1 MKSIAH
7 KGKSFS
13 ALLLVLIF
21 VAGAGCS
28 TSLQAQEHHGDPEFF
43 DPIGMM
49 LTWQQDPTTTM
60 TVDWYVIDEDRDVLE
75 FREMGDD
82 DWSSPITAE
91 SIPFPWSERTIKR
104 VELTGLN
111 PGTYYEFRFGP
122 SSKVYN
128 FRTMPA
134 DLSDPVRIAVGG
146 DMMHRQ
152 DWMEKTN
159 LQAMK
164 HDPDFILI
172 GGDLA
177 YADGLH
183 PDDQRHRNPQ
193 RPRHANQWYGFL
205 EAYKNTLISE
215 DYRVV
220 PILASIGNH
229 EVRGGYYWRDER
241 RPDEDPSYDGTD
253 EWRAHVA
260 PYYFSLFA
268 SPGLPGYGV
277 IDFADYMSVILLDS
291 EHANPIGGEQ
301 KEWLENVLAE
311 RQHKRH
317 VFPVYHIPA
326 YPSVRDY
333 NEEAMV
339 TVRNE
344 WVPLFEKY
352 GLELVFEK
360 HDHAYKRTHPIL
372 NGEINP
378 NGIVYVGDGAWGTD
392 TREIGSRQDYDA
404 WYIAKAAAERHFI
417 LLTLHGTQR
426 HMKMITSKGKVID
439 EYPRLLV
446 PAQN

>member
-1 MKSIAH
+1 MKQSFT
-7 KGKSFS
+7 KSRS
-13 ALLLVLIF
+13 LLTHLLIF
-21 VAGAGCS
+21 VFITGAGCS
-28 TSLQAQEHHGDPEFF
+28 TTLIAQEHAGGPSFF
-43 DPIGMM
+43 DPIGLM

-60 TVDWYVIDEDRDVLE
+60 AIDWYVIDEGRTVLE
-75 FREMGDD
+75 YREMGAD
-82 DWSSPITAE
+82 DWSNPVTAE
-91 SIPFPWSERTIKR
+91 AIPFPWSERTIKR

-111 PGTYYEFRFGP
+111 PGTYYEFRFGA

-134 DLSDPVRIAVGG
+134 DLSSPVRIAVGG

-159 LQAMK
+159 RQAMK
-164 HDPDFILI
+164 YDPDFILI

-193 RPRHANQWYGFL
+193 RERHTNQWYGFL

-241 RPDEDPSYDGTD
+241 RPDDPPFDGTD
-253 EWRAHVA
+253 EWRKLVA

-277 IDFADYMSVILLDS
+277 IDFADYMSILLIDTD
-291 EHANPIGGEQ
+291 HANPIDGEQ
-301 KEWLENVLAE
+301 TEWLGQALSE
-311 RQHKRH
+311 RQGVQH
-317 VFPVYHIPA
+317 VFPVYHVPA
-326 YPSVRDY
+326 YPSVRSY
-333 NEEAMV
+333 NDDTMV
-339 TVRNE
+339 RVREN
-344 WVPLFEKY
+344 WVPLFEEY

-360 HDHAYKRTHPIL
+360 HDHAYKRTHPIR
-372 NGEINP
+372 NGQIDP
-378 NGIVYVGDGAWGTD
+378 GGIVYVGDGAWGTE
-392 TREIGSRQDYDA
+392 TRVIGDRQDYDA
-404 WYIAKAAAERHFI
+404 WYIAEAASERHFI

-426 HMKMITSKGKVID
+426 HMKMITSKGEVID
-439 EYPRLLV
+439 EYPKLMV
-446 PAQN
+446 PAQE